1 MSAPRPTPSPPPR
14 VVGTCHSHAGFYE
27 RIRDLEGR
35 ATAAAAERRDIVRE
49 VTGLRVSI
57 ARWMGGL
64 AVLVVVVQVATAILL
79 KVMT

>member
-1 MSAPRPTPSPPPR
+1 MAPRRETPSPPPPPSL
-14 VVGTCHSHAGFYE
+14 CPEHSGIHQ

-35 ATAAAAERRDIVRE
+35 ATAASEERRDIVKE

-79 KVMT
+79 KVLS